1 MPIEAVKIPQNVY
14 VEDHIIGPVTLKH
27 LLIVGIGAG
36 ISYAIFASAQKAGV
50 TNVIALGVCWTP
62 AAIAAAFAFFRIND
76 LSLFNIILL
85 SIEGMNKPSQRYWSP
100 YPGISINLITS
111 QHTKEIVEAGK
122 KAESNA
128 NKLAEITRQL
138 EKRQQELNKLM
149 AHDNPSPIAVEGIR
163 TQLAENVQHGMY
175 EHEPVDESPI
185 FQGSPTPNAV
195 RTDRV
200 KAEGLDPA
208 KSVDTIR
215 TVGRADTLTNSSK
228 A

>member
-14 VEDHIIGPVTLKH
+14 VEDRIIGPITLKH

-50 TNVIALGVCWTP
+50 TNVVVLGACWTP

-111 QHTKEIVEAGK
+111 QHAKEIVEASK
-122 KAESNA
+122 KAENNA
-128 NKLAEITRQL
+128 NKLADITRQL
-138 EKRQQELNKLM
+138 EKRQEEMNKLT
-149 AHDNPSPIAVEGIR
+149 AHDRPSPVAVEGIR
-163 TQLAENVQHGMY
+163 TQLAENVKHGMY
-175 EHEPVDESPI
+175 EHEPVDDSPI
-185 FQGSPTPNAV
+185 FQDSPAPTAV

-200 KAEGLDPA
+200 QAEGLDPN
-208 KSVDTIR
+208 KSVDTI
-215 TVGRADTLTNSSK
+215 TNRSK

>member
-14 VEDHIIGPVTLKH
+14 VEDRIIGPITLKH

-50 TNVIALGVCWTP
+50 TNIVVLGACWTP
-62 AAIAAAFAFFRIND
+62 AAIAAAFAFFKVND

-85 SIEGMNKPSQRYWSP
+85 SIEGFNKPSQRYWSP

-111 QHTKEIVEAGK
+111 QHAKEIVEASA

-128 NKLAEITRQL
+128 NKLADITRQL
-138 EKRQQELNKLM
+138 EKRQEELNKLT
-149 AHDNPSPIAVEGIR
+149 AHDSPSPVAVEGIR
-163 TQLAENVQHGMY
+163 TQLAENVKHGVY
-175 EHEPVDESPI
+175 EHEPAEESPI
-185 FQGSPTPNAV
+185 FQQSPAPAAV

-200 KAEGLDPA
+200 QAEGLDPN
-208 KSVDTIR
+208 KSVDTI
-215 TVGRADTLTNSSK
+215 TNRSK

>member
-14 VEDHIIGPVTLKH
+14 VEDRIIGPITLKH

-36 ISYAIFASAQKAGV
+36 ISYAIFASAQKAGA
-50 TNVIALGVCWTP
+50 TNIVVLGACWIPAL
-62 AAIAAAFAFFRIND
+62 IAAAFAFFRIND

-85 SIEGMNKPSQRYWSP
+85 SIEGFNKPSQRYWSP

-111 QHTKEIVEAGK
+111 QHAKEIVEASA

-128 NKLAEITRQL
+128 NKLADITRQL
-138 EKRQQELNKLM
+138 EKRQEELNKLT

-175 EHEPVDESPI
+175 EHEPVNESPI
-185 FQGSPTPNAV
+185 FQEPSTPNAV

-200 KAEGLDPA
+200 QAEGLDPN
-208 KSVDTIR
+208 KSVDTI
-215 TVGRADTLTNSSK
+215 TNRSK

>member
-14 VEDHIIGPVTLKH
+14 VEDRIIGPITLKH

-50 TNVIALGVCWTP
+50 TNVVVLGACWTP
-62 AAIAAAFAFFRIND
+62 ALIAAAFAFFKIND

-85 SIEGMNKPSQRYWSP
+85 SIEGFNKPSQRYWSP
-100 YPGISINLITS
+100 YPGISINLITT
-111 QHTKEIVEAGK
+111 QHAKEIVEASA

-128 NKLAEITRQL
+128 NKLADITRQL
-138 EKRQQELNKLM
+138 EKRQEELNKLT

-163 TQLAENVQHGMY
+163 TQLAENVRHGMY
-175 EHEPVDESPI
+175 EHEPVNESPI
-185 FQGSPTPNAV
+185 FQEPSTPTAV
-195 RTDRV
+195 RADRV
-200 KAEGLDPA
+200 QAEGLDPN
-208 KSVDTIR
+208 KSVDTI
-215 TVGRADTLTNSSK
+215 TNHSK

>member
-14 VEDHIIGPVTLKH
+14 VEDRIIGPITLKH

-50 TNVIALGVCWTP
+50 TNVVVLGACWTP
-62 AAIAAAFAFFRIND
+62 AAIAAAFAFFKVND

-85 SIEGMNKPSQRYWSP
+85 SIEGFNKPSQRYWSP

-111 QHTKEIVEAGK
+111 QHAKEIVEASA

-128 NKLAEITRQL
+128 NKLADITRQL
-138 EKRQQELNKLM
+138 EKRQEELNKLT
-149 AHDNPSPIAVEGIR
+149 AHDHPSPVAVEGIR
-163 TQLAENVQHGMY
+163 TQLAENVKHGVY
-175 EHEPVDESPI
+175 EHEPVEDSPI
-185 FQGSPTPNAV
+185 FQDSPAPTAV

-200 KAEGLDPA
+200 QAEGLDPN
-208 KSVDTIR
+208 KSVDTI
-215 TVGRADTLTNSSK
+215 TNRSK

>member
-14 VEDHIIGPVTLKH
+14 VEDRIIGPITLKH

-36 ISYAIFASAQKAGV
+36 ISYAIFASAQKAGA
-50 TNVIALGVCWTP
+50 TNIVVLGACWIPAL
-62 AAIAAAFAFFRIND
+62 IAAAFAFFRIND

-85 SIEGMNKPSQRYWSP
+85 SIEGFNKPSQRYWSP

-111 QHTKEIVEAGK
+111 QHAKEIVEASA

-128 NKLAEITRQL
+128 NKLADITRQL
-138 EKRQQELNKLM
+138 EKRQEELNKLT

-175 EHEPVDESPI
+175 EHEPVNESPI
-185 FQGSPTPNAV
+185 FQEPSTPTAV

-200 KAEGLDPA
+200 QAEGLDPN
-208 KSVDTIR
+208 KSVDTI
-215 TVGRADTLTNSSK
+215 TNRSK

>member
-14 VEDHIIGPVTLKH
+14 VEDRIIGPITLKH

-50 TNVIALGVCWTP
+50 TNVLVLGACWTP
-62 AAIAAAFAFFRIND
+62 ALIAAAFAFFKVND

-85 SIEGMNKPSQRYWSP
+85 SIEGFNKPSQRYWSP
-100 YPGISINLITS
+100 YPGISINLITT
-111 QHTKEIVEAGK
+111 QHAKEIVEASA

-128 NKLAEITRQL
+128 NKLADITRQL
-138 EKRQQELNKLM
+138 EKRQEALNKLT
-149 AHDNPSPIAVEGIR
+149 AHDNPSPVAVEGIR
-163 TQLAENVQHGMY
+163 TQLAENVQHGIY
-175 EHEPVDESPI
+175 EHEPVNESPI
-185 FQGSPTPNAV
+185 FQEPSVPTAV

-200 KAEGLDPA
+200 QAEGLDPN
-208 KSVDTIR
+208 KSVDTI
-215 TVGRADTLTNSSK
+215 TNRSK